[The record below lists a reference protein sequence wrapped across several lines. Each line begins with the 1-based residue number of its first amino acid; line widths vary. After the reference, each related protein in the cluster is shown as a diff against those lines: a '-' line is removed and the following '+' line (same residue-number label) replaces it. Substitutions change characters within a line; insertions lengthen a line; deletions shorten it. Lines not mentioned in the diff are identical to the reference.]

1 MATIAEVNALCA
13 DTYMPYLTTNFGS
26 ESIGTKILFGKGKKL
41 SGGPMIRQTPLYQ
54 YTKGGPFV
62 RGTVFDTSGE
72 ENALGLGLSWRYYY
86 FPATLFL
93 QDIVENNG
101 PMQIHDILNVRMTA
115 MKRGAQERISND
127 LFNGAAVTIGG
138 VSCGGGNDSST
149 IINSLDNALDS
160 GTVLQSSATYAGVA
174 KGTYTWFAG
183 NTTTISG
190 SGALSIAAINEA
202 LFSAVDGGI
211 SPDLILTSPRAV
223 MKYQN
228 LEWAKQQYV
237 NLSQQDPLVAG
248 FALKTFHN
256 GIPMVADNHIPGST
270 TESTNRMYFL
280 NTSPEFFNF
289 FVHNEWN
296 FKMRPWMEPY
306 DQGAQTTQII
316 LACNL
321 LVGDPNRHAVL
332 YAFSLD

>member
-1 MATIAEVNALCA
+1 MATVAEVNALCA
-13 DTYMPYLTTNFGS
+13 DTYMPYLTTNFGT
-26 ESIGTKILFGKGKKL
+26 ESVATKILFGKGKKL

-72 ENALGLGLSWRYYY
+72 ENALGLGVSWRYYY

-93 QDIVENNG
+93 QDLVENNG

-127 LFNGAAVTIGG
+127 LFNGAATTIGG
-138 VSCGGGNDSST
+138 VSVGGGNDSST

-160 GTVLQSSATYAGVA
+160 GTALQSSATYAGVA

-183 NTTTISG
+183 NTTSG
-190 SGALSIAAINEA
+190 SSAALTIKMVNQSYFDTI
-202 LFSAVDGGI
+202 DGGI
-211 SPDLILTSPRAV
+211 SADLGITSPRAV
-223 MKYQN
+223 LAYQN
-228 LEWAKQQYV
+228 LEWAKQQYNNV
-237 NLSQQDPLVAG
+237 QSGPLEAG
-248 FALKTFHN
+248 FALKTYHN
-256 GIPMVADNHIPGST
+256 GVPVVADNHCPGGL
-270 TESTNRMYFL
+270 TEASNRWYWL
-280 NTSPEFFNF
+280 NTSPEFLNF

-321 LVGDPNRHAVL
+321 LVGDPNRHSVL
-332 YAFSLD
+332 HTFSLDTP